1 MSLWLV
7 VLLCMSPLAVA
18 EAVYDF
24 SVLKL
29 DGKEMS
35 LATLKGKVL
44 LIVNLA
50 RDSDLNEQ
58 IASLNSVAKAYE
70 GSGLVV
76 IGVPCGDFGAEEPGS
91 DADIQRA
98 YESFHP
104 DFLVTRKASV
114 RGKDQIPLYG
124 FLTAAKDATLQGEV
138 HWNFT
143 KFVVDRTGQVVA
155 RFEPEVDPA
164 SFSMKSVLERVLA
177 GKPPGLEKP
186 KDEPGPA
193 QDEVGDTDN

>member
-1 MSLWLV
+1 
-7 VLLCMSPLAVA
+7 
-18 EAVYDF
+18 
-24 SVLKL
+24 
-29 DGKEMS
+29 MS

-76 IGVPCGDFGAEEPGS
+76 IGVPCSDFGAEEPGS

-98 YESFHP
+98 YASFHP
-104 DFLVTRKASV
+104 DFLVTMKSSV

-124 FLTAAKDATLQGEV
+124 FLTVGKEESVKGEV

-143 KFVVDRTGQVVA
+143 KFVVDRNGQVVA

-164 SFSMKSVLERVLA
+164 SFPMKSALERVLA
-177 GKPPGLEKP
+177 GKPARLEKP
-186 KDEPGPA
+186 KDDSSPA
-193 QDEVGDTDN
+193 KDEAEDTDR